1 MVNKYKK
8 NFRKTPMKGLILTL
22 EKEKKE
28 IWFLRLLN
36 SSLASSPPCPVSINI
51 NVTFDEDLQLSTIS
65 LKWSQVIN

>member
-28 IWFLRLLN
+28 IWFFT
-36 SSLASSPPCPVSINI
+36 SLASSPPCPVSINI